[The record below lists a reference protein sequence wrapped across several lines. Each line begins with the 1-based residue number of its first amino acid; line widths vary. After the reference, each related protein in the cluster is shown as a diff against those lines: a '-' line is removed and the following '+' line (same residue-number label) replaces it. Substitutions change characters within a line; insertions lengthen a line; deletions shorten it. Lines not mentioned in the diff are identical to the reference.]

1 MQNELSSD
9 LPTLSARVEQDELKR
24 SHSSCSNSLFS
35 RMISS
40 EKPATFRDHARDAAP
55 TFSALQGKQGGL
67 DVRTTPSGYRVYTKL
82 MPAPLSILRTDRGL
96 DDKQPVSLVYVSI
109 LR

>member
-1 MQNELSSD
+1 MQSEFCNDPPIPLQRAAGAVSPS
-9 LPTLSARVEQDELKR
+9 LTQR
-24 SHSSCSNSLFS
+24 SGT
-35 RMISS
+35 
-40 EKPATFRDHARDAAP
+40 PAAASP
-55 TFSALQGKQGGL
+55 PMQTTGGL

-109 LR
+109 LG

>member
-9 LPTLSARVEQDELKR
+9 PLSLAARL
-24 SHSSCSNSLFS
+24 
-35 RMISS
+35 
-40 EKPATFRDHARDAAP
+40 DAAP
-55 TFSALQGKQGGL
+55 ALSAQHAKQSAL
-67 DVRTTPSGYRVYTKL
+67 DVRITPSGYRVYTKL

-109 LR
+109 LG